1 MIKMPISEHQMDVF
15 LALLDPF
22 KLIPF
27 ALSYASHGKSSEGIW
42 GDLHTLIALI
52 SRFEMGSSDKL
63 FYWIWEPHTNYSVP
77 YLLASS
83 SHQLFHIVW
92 KHTRVPSLSNITTL
106 GWNMEDC
113 RVDSDIEGE
122 NTDIGRTW
130 GKWCCLAISDK
141 TFDRRGEP
149 KLYC

>member
-1 MIKMPISEHQMDVF
+1 MSISEHQMDVF

-42 GDLHTLIALI
+42 GDLHTLIALKC
-52 SRFEMGSSDKL
+52 SM
-63 FYWIWEPHTNYSVP
+63 P

-122 NTDIGRTW
+122 NTDIGRT
-130 GKWCCLAISDK
+130 
-141 TFDRRGEP
+141 
-149 KLYC
+149 